1 MQPDDSPSTVE
12 PKAPKASEAPEE
24 AELNGA
30 GASGTVD
37 HDAIREAAALVQRA
51 EVSVPSAVGVAS
63 GEWLGPE
70 PEPEAESLLAL
81 LSRLQ
86 VRFPRITPCV
96 PPSRAF
102 PASGAHGALPRCSA
116 RPRCWG

>member
-1 MQPDDSPSTVE
+1 MCGLYRGGMQPNDSPSTVE
-12 PKAPKASEAPEE
+12 PKAPEASEAPVE
-24 AELNGA
+24 ADL
-30 GASGTVD
+30 SGTVD

-51 EVSVPSAVGVAS
+51 EVSVPSAVGAAS

-86 VRFPRITPCV
+86 V
-96 PPSRAF
+96 
-102 PASGAHGALPRCSA
+102 
-116 RPRCWG
+116 